1 MMAHRFRFQTILLL
15 LILLFAPG
23 GLSLAQTSTVHPPS
37 PTSISKPVDHDLF
50 SIFLPLIIQPVP
62 TVDSITIDNAEI
74 RFYTVT
80 GSTANE
86 IRNSLNQNR
95 PGSYDGWAQWHF
107 TWSGCQDGG
116 VQVNYTITVDF
127 PQWSLPANPSGTLV
141 QSWNLYINALAL
153 HEQGHVDLVM
163 AAVPD
168 FIDTLQNVPC
178 NEINATAN
186 AMLAEIN
193 HVNEQY
199 DEETDHGATQG
210 AVFP

>member
-1 MMAHRFRFQTILLL
+1 MLVIPLRYRTIALL
-15 LILLFAPG
+15 LILLFWPG
-23 GLSLAQTSTVHPPS
+23 GFSHAQAPVHHPPVVQWIDES
-37 PTSISKPVDHDLF
+37 GEQEFYL
-50 SIFLPLIIQPVP
+50 IFLPTVTLPPV
-62 TVDSITIDNAEI
+62 TVDSITITDAEV

-86 IRNSLNQNR
+86 IRSSLNQNR
-95 PGSYDGWAQWHF
+95 PGSYDAWAQWYF
-107 TWSGCQDGG
+107 TWSGCQEGG

-127 PQWSLPANPSGTLV
+127 PQWSPPPDPSSALV
-141 QSWNLYINALAL
+141 QSWNRYIHALAL

-163 AAVPD
+163 EAVPN
-168 FIDTLQNVPC
+168 FIETLQNVPC
-178 NEINATAN
+178 DQINATAN

-193 HVNEQY
+193 QANVEY

>member
-23 GLSLAQTSTVHPPS
+23 GLSLAQTSVHPPS
-37 PTSISKPVDHDLF
+37 PKSISAPVEHEIFL
-50 SIFLPLIIQPVP
+50 IFLPAITAPP
-62 TVDSITIDNAEI
+62 ATVDSITIDNAEI
-74 RFYTVT
+74 LFYTVT

-86 IRNSLNQNR
+86 IRHSLNQNR
-95 PGSYDGWAQWHF
+95 PGSYDGWAQWYF

-116 VQVNYTITVDF
+116 MEVTYTITVDF
-127 PQWSLPANPSGTLV
+127 PQWNPPANPSGTLV
-141 QSWNLYINALAL
+141 QSWNRYINALAF

-163 AAVPD
+163 EAVPN
-168 FIDTLQNVPC
+168 FIDTLQTVPC
-178 NEINATAN
+178 DEINATAN

-193 HVNEQY
+193 QANVQY

-210 AVFP
+210 AIFP